1 MTKTP
6 VDGYEID
13 ESPTI
18 KIRTPFD
25 FHEAAKQAAEA
36 QAELR
41 NEMKA
46 RPAPTPAITD
56 SGAFEIATIA
66 LNAQRVY
73 KREAEQAKHQ
83 KESAELQLRYAEQE
97 NARLRVALN
106 EANFTIEAM
115 TKTIRRM
122 SRKDT

>member
-1 MTKTP
+1 
-6 VDGYEID
+6 
-13 ESPTI
+13 
-18 KIRTPFD
+18 
-25 FHEAAKQAAEA
+25 
-36 QAELR
+36 
-41 NEMKA
+41 
-46 RPAPTPAITD
+46 
-56 SGAFEIATIA
+56 

-73 KREAEQAKHQ
+73 KREAEQAKHE